1 MFIFNHLE
9 NLIFGKTQTE
19 DIKKDNAF
27 VNKDSNFNEI
37 LHQAVNDAARIESD
51 NLQTYAP
58 INEISA
64 ERKEVVGFEPYKT
77 EIFNEKFSRDT
88 KESYD
93 YSSLAIKDL
102 GLNETTAFNTS
113 EALKLEASVVPKN
126 SISQDLDAEIKA
138 EDSLE
143 MIENNL
149 EAKKEIPVSKEVSSE
164 ILLQAFSRLE
174 MEGKNSKEAKAV
186 TPKKVVEANLEE
198 KKSTTTVKSAIS
210 EGQTVVSSKSAVA
223 EVESKDSKKN
233 TAKTVSID
241 ETTVK
246 AKEVKV
252 ELDTKEILN
261 KDIKREIVKDSEKV
275 VRVEDNIKISQS
287 QSKAKDTSLGNQKL
301 QVEGK
306 TDSNAQVTNPTIGK
320 EELVAPSLVSV
331 DLRKTKKN
339 QDVESKDKSNSENQ
353 KPIQKEFSG
362 LEKDFRITK
371 ETLVEV
377 SGLDKNKW
385 TITRREK
392 EVEHANLERKKESV
406 SLLNEIALKS
416 SSSQTSSDSEKSF
429 SNSRFDANTF
439 KSFSESMKTAN
450 SDKPRE
456 AGFDRENFSKSLNDL
471 VNKAR
476 LNIVENG
483 RNSAQIS
490 LYPKDLGKMT
500 LNIDVTKEKVDGK
513 ILVDSEFI
521 KNRLLSDVSQLKA
534 DLKANGLDLQ
544 SISVEVRD
552 HSSLAFDFANPSNEK
567 ESTEQKSKE
576 SNSSLPQVAS
586 NEEQPELTYSN
597 KSHNLVDIK
606 I

>member
-19 DIKKDNAF
+19 GIKKDNAF

-77 EIFNEKFSRDT
+77 EIFNEKISRDT

-93 YSSLAIKDL
+93 YSSLAVKDL

-113 EALKLEASVVPKN
+113 ESLKLEGSVVPKK
-126 SISQDLDAEIKA
+126 SISQDLDAELKA

-149 EAKKEIPVSKEVSSE
+149 EAKKENPVSKEVSSE
-164 ILLQAFSRLE
+164 ILLLAFSKLE

-186 TPKKVVEANLEE
+186 TPKKVIEANVEE
-198 KKSTTTVKSAIS
+198 KKSTTAVKSAIS
-210 EGQTVVSSKSAVA
+210 EGQTVVSSKGAVA
-223 EVESKDSKKN
+223 EIESKDSKKI
-233 TAKTVSID
+233 TAKSVSID

-261 KDIKREIVKDSEKV
+261 KDIKRDIVKDSERL
-275 VRVEDNIKISQS
+275 VRVEDNTKISQS
-287 QSKAKDTSLGNQKL
+287 QSKAKDTSLGNQKVSIEIKAENSPL
-301 QVEGK
+301 
-306 TDSNAQVTNPTIGK
+306 TNLIPGK
-320 EELVAPSLVSV
+320 EELAAPGLVNV

-339 QDVESKDKSNSENQ
+339 QDLESKDKSNSENQ

-362 LEKDFRITK
+362 LEKDFRIAK

-483 RNSAQIS
+483 KNSAQIS

-567 ESTEQKSKE
+567 ESTEQNSQE
-576 SNSSLPQVAS
+576 SNSSLPQVVS
-586 NEEQPELTYSN
+586 VEEQLESQYSN
-597 KSHNLVDIK
+597 KSYNLVDIK

>member
-19 DIKKDNAF
+19 DIKKENAF

-37 LHQAVNDAARIESD
+37 LHQAVNEAARIESD

-58 INEISA
+58 VNEITI

-77 EIFNEKFSRDT
+77 EIFNEKISRDT

-93 YSSLAIKDL
+93 YSSLAVKDL

-113 EALKLEASVVPKN
+113 EALKLESAVVPKK
-126 SISQDLDAEIKA
+126 SISQDLDNELKA

-149 EAKKEIPVSKEVSSE
+149 EAKKEILVSKEVSSE
-164 ILLQAFSRLE
+164 ILLQAFSKLE
-174 MEGKNSKEAKAV
+174 VEGRNSKDAKV
-186 TPKKVVEANLEE
+186 VSPKKVIEANLEE
-198 KKSTTTVKSAIS
+198 KKSTSSVKMPTS
-210 EGQTVVSSKSAVA
+210 EGQTVLSSKSAVV
-223 EVESKDSKKN
+223 EVESKDSKKI
-233 TAKTVSID
+233 TAKTISID
-241 ETTVK
+241 ETIVK

-252 ELDTKEILN
+252 EFDTKEILN
-261 KDIKREIVKDSEKV
+261 KDIKREVVKDSEKV
-275 VRVEDNIKISQS
+275 ARVEDNSKTLSS
-287 QSKAKDTSLGNQKL
+287 QSKTKEVSSGNQKVSIEIKAENTQL
-301 QVEGK
+301 
-306 TDSNAQVTNPTIGK
+306 TNVTPGK
-320 EELVAPSLVSV
+320 EELAAPGLLSV
-331 DLRKTKKN
+331 DLRKTKKS
-339 QDVESKDKSNSENQ
+339 QDLESKDKSASENQ
-353 KPIQKEFSG
+353 KPIQREFSG
-362 LEKDFRITK
+362 IEKDFRIAK
-371 ETLVEV
+371 ETIVEV

-392 EVEHANLERKKESV
+392 EVEHANLERKKEAV

-439 KSFSESMKTAN
+439 KTFSESMKTAN
-450 SDKPRE
+450 ADKPRE

-483 RNSAQIS
+483 RNTAQIS

-567 ESTEQKSKE
+567 ESTGEKSQE
-576 SNSSLPQVAS
+576 PNSSLPQFAA
-586 NEEQPELTYSN
+586 NEEQPELAYSN
-597 KSHNLVDIK
+597 KSYNLVDIK